1 MVRARCHG
9 RDIGVASLAY
19 VPAIHVLF
27 SELKDVDARHKAG
40 HDEEEAEP
48 PVMQRTHNRIV
59 VAGGGP
65 VGAGATLLLA
75 RAGIPVTM
83 IERESDVVLDYRA
96 STFHPP
102 TLDLLEE
109 SGVTAALVAM
119 GLVCPTVQ
127 IRDREIG
134 KVAEFDVTRLRN
146 ETRHPYRLQCE
157 QFKLVGWVYGELA
170 KVPGVD
176 LRFGHDVTAVRQS
189 DDEAVVEAEHASER
203 VTVKGDVVIGCD
215 GGRSTVRKLLG
226 VGFPGLTY
234 PEHFLVAG
242 TRFDFRARMPDIA
255 SVNYTADP
263 VRWFMLLQIPD
274 MWRILVPVAPE
285 ISADDAVSDQSLQS
299 SLQNICP
306 RPDDYEIV
314 VRAIYRVHQRVADTY
329 RQGRVFLAGDA
340 AHLNNPLGGMGLNG
354 GLHDVISL
362 TDRLIAWWNGRADAG
377 ILDGYEPQ
385 RRPEAINA
393 IHAITARNKKL
404 LEERDPAVR
413 ARNLAEMRATAADP
427 QASYRYLLD
436 SLMISSL
443 RRSGMIK

>member
-1 MVRARCHG
+1 MH
-9 RDIGVASLAY
+9 
-19 VPAIHVLF
+19 
-27 SELKDVDARHKAG
+27 HK
-40 HDEEEAEP
+40 
-48 PVMQRTHNRIV
+48 RNRVI

-65 VGAGATLLLA
+65 VGSVAALLLA
-75 RAGIPVTM
+75 RAGVPVTM
-83 IERESDVVLDYRA
+83 LERAQDVVLDYRA

-102 TLDLLEE
+102 TLDLLEP

-127 IRDREIG
+127 IRDREAG

-157 QFKLVGWVYGELA
+157 QFKLVGFVYRELA
-170 KVPGVD
+170 KIAGVD
-176 LRFGHDVTAVRQS
+176 LRFGHEVTAIAQ
-189 DDEAVVEAEHASER
+189 DDDG
-203 VTVKGDVVIGCD
+203 VTVTAERDGEPVSVAGDIVIGCD
-215 GGRSTVRKLLG
+215 GGRSTVRKLMEIA
-226 VGFPGLTY
+226 FPGLTY
-234 PEHFLVAG
+234 PEHFLIAG
-242 TRFDFRARMPDIA
+242 TRFDFRSRMPDIS

-285 ISADDAVSDQSLQS
+285 ISADDAVSDESLQS

-314 VRAIYRVHQRVADTY
+314 VRAIYRVHQRVAETY
-329 RQGRVFLAGDA
+329 RRGRVFLAGDA
-340 AHLNNPLGGMGLNG
+340 AHVNNPLGGMGLNG

-362 TDRLIAWWNGRADAG
+362 TDRLIAWWHGRADEKV
-377 ILDGYEPQ
+377 LDGYEPQ

-404 LEERDPAVR
+404 LEERDPQVR
-413 ARNLAEMRATAADP
+413 ARNLAEMRAIAADLDR
-427 QASYRYLLD
+427 SYQYLLD
-436 SLMISSL
+436 SAMISSL
-443 RRSGMIK
+443 RRSGMIR

>member
-1 MVRARCHG
+1 MH
-9 RDIGVASLAY
+9 
-19 VPAIHVLF
+19 
-27 SELKDVDARHKAG
+27 
-40 HDEEEAEP
+40 
-48 PVMQRTHNRIV
+48 RTHNRII

-65 VGAGATLLLA
+65 VGAVATLLLA

-83 IERESDVVLDYRA
+83 IERASDVVLDYRA

-109 SGVTAALVAM
+109 SGITAALVEM

-134 KVAEFDVTRLRN
+134 KVAEFDVTRLKN

-157 QFKLVGWVYGELA
+157 QFKLVGWVYKALA
-170 KVPGVD
+170 KIPGVD
-176 LRFGHDVTAVRQS
+176 LRFGHEVTALRQS
-189 DDEAVVEAEHASER
+189 DDEVAADAVRDEGGER
-203 VTVKGDVVIGCD
+203 VTVRGDLLIGCD
-215 GGRSTVRKLLG
+215 GGRSTVRKLMEIP
-226 VGFPGLTY
+226 FPGLTY
-234 PEHFLVAG
+234 PEHFLIAG
-242 TRFDFRARMPDIA
+242 TRFDFRAHMPDIA

-285 ISADDAVSDQSLQS
+285 VEPDDAVSDDSLQS
-299 SLQNICP
+299 SLQSILP
-306 RPDDYEIV
+306 RSGDYDIV
-314 VRAIYRVHQRVADTY
+314 VRAIYRVHQRVAETY
-329 RQGRVFLAGDA
+329 RRGRVFLAGDA

-362 TDRLIAWWNGRADAG
+362 TDRLIAWWHGRAEAA

-404 LEERDPAVR
+404 LEERDPEVR
-413 ARNLAEMRATAADP
+413 ARNLAEMRRTATDP
-427 QASYRYLLD
+427 ELSYRYLLD
-436 SLMISSL
+436 SAMISSL

>member
-1 MVRARCHG
+1 MKR
-9 RDIGVASLAY
+9 
-19 VPAIHVLF
+19 
-27 SELKDVDARHKAG
+27 RH
-40 HDEEEAEP
+40 DR
-48 PVMQRTHNRIV
+48 VI

-65 VGAGATLLLA
+65 VGSVAALLLA

-83 IERESDVVLDYRA
+83 IERAQDVVLDYRA

-109 SGVTAALVAM
+109 SGITAALVAM

-127 IRDREIG
+127 IRDRESG
-134 KVAEFDVTRLRN
+134 KVAEFDVTRLKS
-146 ETRHPYRLQCE
+146 ETRHAYRLQCE
-157 QFKLVGWVYGELA
+157 QFKLVGFVYQELMKIA
-170 KVPGVD
+170 GAD
-176 LRFGHDVTAVRQS
+176 LRFGHDVVSITQ
-189 DDEAVVEAEHASER
+189 DEREVAVEAEHDSDL
-203 VTVKGDVVIGCD
+203 VTLRGDIVIGCD
-215 GGRSTVRKLLG
+215 GGRSTVRKLMEIP
-226 VGFPGLTY
+226 FPGLTY

-242 TRFDFRARMPDIA
+242 TRFDFRARMPDIS

-285 ISADDAVSDQSLQS
+285 ISADDAVSDESLQS

-306 RPDDYEIV
+306 RPGDYEIV
-314 VRAIYRVHQRVADTY
+314 VRAIYRVHQRVAETY
-329 RQGRVFLAGDA
+329 RRGRVFLAGDA

-362 TDRLIAWWNGRADAG
+362 TDRLIAWWNGRADET

-404 LEERDPAVR
+404 LEERDPQVR
-413 ARNLAEMRATAADP
+413 ARNLDEMRAIAADP
-427 QASYRYLLD
+427 ERSYQYLLD
-436 SLMISSL
+436 SAMISSL
-443 RRSGMIK
+443 RRSGMIR

>member
-1 MVRARCHG
+1 MN
-9 RDIGVASLAY
+9 
-19 VPAIHVLF
+19 
-27 SELKDVDARHKAG
+27 
-40 HDEEEAEP
+40 
-48 PVMQRTHNRIV
+48 RTHNRII

-65 VGAGATLLLA
+65 VGAVATLLLA

-83 IERESDVVLDYRA
+83 IERASDVVLDYRA

-109 SGVTAALVAM
+109 SGITAALVEM

-127 IRDREIG
+127 IRDRESG
-134 KVAEFDVTRLRN
+134 KVAEFDVTRLKN

-157 QFKLVGWVYGELA
+157 QFKLVGWVYKALA
-170 KVPGVD
+170 KMPGVD
-176 LRFGHDVTAVRQS
+176 LRFGHEVTALRQS
-189 DDEAVVEAEHASER
+189 DDEVAAEAVHVEGGER
-203 VTVKGDVVIGCD
+203 ATVRGDVLIGCD
-215 GGRSTVRKLLG
+215 GGRSTVRKLMD
-226 VGFPGLTY
+226 VPFPGLTY
-234 PEHFLVAG
+234 PEHFLIAG
-242 TRFDFRARMPDIA
+242 TRFDFRAHMPDIA

-285 ISADDAVSDQSLQS
+285 VKPEDAVSDESLQS
-299 SLQNICP
+299 SLQNILP
-306 RPDDYEIV
+306 RSGDYDIV
-314 VRAIYRVHQRVADTY
+314 VRAIYRVHQRVAETY
-329 RQGRVFLAGDA
+329 RRGRVFLAGDA

-362 TDRLIAWWNGRADAG
+362 TDRIAAWWHGRAEAT

-413 ARNLAEMRATAADP
+413 ARNLAEMRRTAADP
-427 QASYRYLLD
+427 ELSYRYLLD
-436 SLMISSL
+436 SAMISSL

>member
-1 MVRARCHG
+1 MH
-9 RDIGVASLAY
+9 
-19 VPAIHVLF
+19 
-27 SELKDVDARHKAG
+27 
-40 HDEEEAEP
+40 
-48 PVMQRTHNRIV
+48 RTHNRII

-65 VGAGATLLLA
+65 VGAVATLLLA

-83 IERESDVVLDYRA
+83 IERASDVVLDYRA

-109 SGVTAALVAM
+109 SGITAALVEM

-134 KVAEFDVTRLRN
+134 KVAEFDVTRLKN

-157 QFKLVGWVYGELA
+157 QFKLVGWVYKALA
-170 KVPGVD
+170 KIPGVD
-176 LRFGHDVTAVRQS
+176 LRFGHEVTALRQS
-189 DDEAVVEAEHASER
+189 DDEVAAEAVRVEGGER
-203 VTVKGDVVIGCD
+203 VTVRGDLLIGCD
-215 GGRSTVRKLLG
+215 GGRSTVRKLMEIP
-226 VGFPGLTY
+226 FPGLTY
-234 PEHFLVAG
+234 PEHFLIAG
-242 TRFDFRARMPDIA
+242 TRFDFRAHMPDIA

-285 ISADDAVSDQSLQS
+285 VEPDDAVSDESLQS
-299 SLQNICP
+299 SLQSILP
-306 RPDDYEIV
+306 RSGDYDIV
-314 VRAIYRVHQRVADTY
+314 VRAIYRVHQRVAETY
-329 RQGRVFLAGDA
+329 RRGRVFLAGDA

-362 TDRLIAWWNGRADAG
+362 TERIAAWWHGRAEAT

-404 LEERDPAVR
+404 LEERDPEVR
-413 ARNLAEMRATAADP
+413 ARNLAEMRRTAADP
-427 QASYRYLLD
+427 ELSYRYLLD
-436 SLMISSL
+436 SAMISSL

>member
-1 MVRARCHG
+1 MDR
-9 RDIGVASLAY
+9 
-19 VPAIHVLF
+19 
-27 SELKDVDARHKAG
+27 K
-40 HDEEEAEP
+40 
-48 PVMQRTHNRIV
+48 HNRII

-65 VGAGATLLLA
+65 VGSVAALLLA

-83 IERESDVVLDYRA
+83 FERAEDVVLDYRA

-109 SGVTAALVAM
+109 SGITAALVAM

-134 KVAEFDVTRLRN
+134 KIAEFDVTRLKR

-157 QFKLVGWVYGELA
+157 QFKLVGFVYRELA
-170 KVPGVD
+170 KIAGID
-176 LRFGHDVTAVRQS
+176 LRFGHDVTAIAQ
-189 DDEAVVEAEHASER
+189 DDDGVTVTAEHDGTPVSVR
-203 VTVKGDVVIGCD
+203 GDIAIGCD
-215 GGRSTVRKLLG
+215 GGRSTVRKLMEIP
-226 VGFPGLTY
+226 FPGLTY
-234 PEHFLVAG
+234 PEHFLIAG
-242 TRFDFRARMPDIA
+242 TRFDFRSRMPDIA

-306 RPDDYEIV
+306 RPDDYEIA
-314 VRAIYRVHQRVADTY
+314 VRAIYRVHQRVADAY
-329 RQGRVFLAGDA
+329 RRGRVFLAGDA
-340 AHLNNPLGGMGLNG
+340 AHVNNPLGGMGLNG

-362 TDRLIAWWNGRADAG
+362 TDRLIAWWHGPADST

-404 LEERDPAVR
+404 LEERDPQVR
-413 ARNLAEMRATAADP
+413 ARNLADMRATAADP
-427 QASYRYLLD
+427 ARSYQYLLD
-436 SLMISSL
+436 SAMISSL
-443 RRSGMIK
+443 RRSGMIR